1 VNTDRRRWP
10 SNLARVA
17 APVALLFF
25 AAFVLAVFPPTQYS
39 FYPQCP
45 IHRYFHILCPGCGTT
60 RAIAAL
66 LHGNIVAALQFN
78 ALTTL
83 LLPVALAYAAIS
95 YRRYLKRMTFQ
106 WPQPSHAAIYTTL
119 IVVAV
124 FTIAR
129 NL

>member
-1 VNTDRRRWP
+1 MKTDSRLWLSKLTR
-10 SNLARVA
+10 AI
-17 APVALLFF
+17 APVALLFV
-25 AAFVLAVFPPTQYS
+25 AASIFVIFPPTQYG

-66 LHGNIVAALQFN
+66 LHGNVAQALQLN

-83 LLPVALAYAAIS
+83 LLPVALTYAAS
-95 YRRYLKRMTFQ
+95 CYRRYIGRMKFQ
-106 WPQPSHAAIYTTL
+106 WPQPSAPAIYATL
-119 IVVAV
+119 TIVAV

>member
-1 VNTDRRRWP
+1 MKSATRTRLGH
-10 SNLARVA
+10 LARAA
-17 APVALLFF
+17 APVALLFL
-25 AAFVLAVFPPTQYS
+25 AASALAVFPPTQYS

-66 LHGNIVAALQFN
+66 LHGNIAQALQLN

-83 LLPVALAYAAIS
+83 LLPVALGYAAIS
-95 YRRYLKRMTFQ
+95 YRRYVARIAFQ
-106 WPQPSHAAIYTTL
+106 WPQPSAAAIYTTL
-119 IVVAV
+119 TIVAA